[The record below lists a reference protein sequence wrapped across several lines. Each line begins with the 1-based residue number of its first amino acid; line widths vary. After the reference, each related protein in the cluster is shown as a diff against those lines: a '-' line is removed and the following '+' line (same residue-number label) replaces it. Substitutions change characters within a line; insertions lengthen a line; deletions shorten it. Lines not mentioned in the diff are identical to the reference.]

1 MPARAQGWL
10 PSPGGSGGPTAAASV
25 GPPRADDLR
34 PLSLT
39 RRPRIREQGE
49 VGCCVSI
56 AITSAIELLL
66 AGARG
71 RTPELSPMFHY
82 YVARS
87 DHCEAGPITFLAGLQ
102 AAVTQGICIQ
112 RLHDVPFTLEGA
124 ARPPSAAAI
133 AEAKARAQARFDPIT
148 GGLRTRF
155 VYVRLPDYDRR
166 RHFRGALEDG
176 APIVFGFWQT
186 PGYASIHAGRAL
198 HGATL
203 TPRLGVGHAAL
214 IVGHRPG
221 RGFLVA
227 DARGLGFAERGTW
240 WLPDELLET
249 PLIQES
255 WTLRSQPT

>member
-1 MPARAQGWL
+1 MRALVQGWI
-10 PSPGGSGGPTAAASV
+10 PSTGGPIAPTGAPTRGDDAA
-25 GPPRADDLR
+25 PIL
-34 PLSLT
+34 LT
-39 RRPRIREQGE
+39 QRPRIREQGE

-56 AITSAIELLL
+56 AITGAIELLL

-82 YVARS
+82 WVARG
-87 DHCEAGPITFLAGLQ
+87 DHYEAGPITFLAGLQ
-102 AAVTQGICIQ
+102 AAITQGICLH

-133 AEAKARAQARFDPIT
+133 AEAKARAQARYDPIT

-155 VYVRLPDYDRR
+155 QFFRLPDHDRARQFR
-166 RHFRGALEDG
+166 RTLADG

-186 PGYASIHAGRAL
+186 PGYAEVHAGHPV

-203 TPRLGVGHAAL
+203 APRQDVGHAAL

-227 DARGLGFAERGTW
+227 DARGRGFAERGTW
-240 WLPDELLET
+240 WLPDALLET

-255 WTLRSQPT
+255 WTLRQNPT